1 MEYNAILFDP
11 NDNVAIVVV
20 ETKEGQTVN
29 GIGIGEIAAKEY
41 IPCNHKI
48 AVRTIPEN
56 TPVTKYGH
64 TIGLAKTTIAPG
76 RWVHAHNIKPAK
88 G

>member
-1 MEYNAILFDP
+1 MEYNAILIDP

-20 ETKEGQTVN
+20 ETKKGQTIN
-29 GIGIGEIAAKEY
+29 GIGIGEIAAKED

-48 AVRTIPEN
+48 AVNTIPEN

-64 TIGLAKTTIAPG
+64 TIGLAKAMIEPG
-76 RWVHAHNIKPAK
+76 RWVNAHNIKPAK